1 VVEAVVEDMKVKKNI
16 FSTLDRI
23 TPSGCIL
30 LSNTSTLDIDEMASA
45 VAPSRRPCFAGWHF
59 FSPAHV
65 MKLVEIV
72 RGKATSMDTLC
83 ILQTLTKRIG
93 KIGVVVGNCD
103 GFVGNRMLISY
114 GAEATLLLEEGVA
127 TVASVDRALVR
138 FGMPMGP
145 LQMGDLAG
153 LDIGYNIR
161 KQRGWIN
168 ENGGRGA
175 HRPSRYPDVA
185 DAIVSEYNRLGQK
198 TGKVR
203 HFCRVGALTWL
214 WLMISQYILGIL

>member
-1 VVEAVVEDMKVKKNI
+1 
-16 FSTLDRI
+16 
-23 TPSGCIL
+23 
-30 LSNTSTLDIDEMASA
+30 
-45 VAPSRRPCFAGWHF
+45 
-59 FSPAHV
+59 

-72 RGKATSMDTLC
+72 RGKATSMETIC

-93 KIGVVVGNCD
+93 KTGVVVGNCD

-114 GAEATLLLEEGVA
+114 GAESTLLLEEGVA
-127 TVASVDRALVR
+127 TVASVDRALVL

-168 ENGGRGA
+168 EDGSRGPN
-175 HRPSRYPDVA
+175 RPTRYPDVA
-185 DAIVSEYNRLGQK
+185 DVIVFEYKRLGQK
-198 TGKVR
+198 TGKVSDGKR
-203 HFCRVGALTWL
+203 ICA
-214 WLMISQYILGIL
+214 